1 VSATT
6 ISEVVAT
13 LDRIIVDG
21 RATDSRNAYFA
32 ALYRG
37 VTVEVERWIDE
48 GRFDDGPRMARLDV
62 AFANRYLDAFAARG
76 DGRPMTDAWRVSFD
90 AAGSWWPVVLQHLLL
105 GMNAHIN
112 LDLGIAAARTS
123 PGPDLDGLH
132 DDFMRINEILAAL
145 VDGTRAQL
153 TTIWPRLRWV
163 ERLEGRDRAIINFS
177 MTKARDC
184 AWDVARRLAPL
195 EPAAQEAEIARLDGE
210 IAALGRRV
218 WKPGF
223 GPLRWALVWVR
234 LGEPRSVDR
243 IIDALGEKRQLP
255 RAGAGLIP

>member
-1 VSATT
+1 MSTRTHLPPTT
-6 ISEVVAT
+6 IDEVVAT
-13 LDRIIVDG
+13 LDRIIADG
-21 RATDSRNAYFA
+21 RATDSRNTYFA

-37 VTVEVERWIDE
+37 VTVEVARWIAE
-48 GRFDDGPRMARLDV
+48 GRFDDGARMARLDV
-62 AFANRYLDAFAARG
+62 AFANRYLDACAARA
-76 DGRPMTDAWRVSFD
+76 DGRAMTGAWRMAFD
-90 AAGSWWPVVLQHLLL
+90 AAESWWPVVLQHLLL

-112 LDLGIAAARTS
+112 LDLGIAAARTA
-123 PGPDLDGLH
+123 PGAAIDTLQG
-132 DDFMRINEILAAL
+132 DFVRINQVLAAL
-145 VDGTRAQL
+145 VDDTRARL

-163 ERLEGRDRAIINFS
+163 ERWEGRDEAIINFS

-195 EPAAQEAEIARLDGE
+195 EPAAQEAEIARLDRE

-243 IIDALGEKRQLP
+243 IIDALTR
-255 RAGAGLIP
+255 RS